1 MLFVLEKDGDEYDM
15 KSKKRSNPLMNQGM
29 NFNNFRKN
37 TLVVGRALIPKTY
50 YPVNADKKS
59 VIKNIK

>member
-1 MLFVLEKDGDEYDM
+1 M
-15 KSKKRSNPLMNQGM
+15 KSKKRRNPLMNQGM

-50 YPVNADKKS
+50 YPVNYDKR
-59 VIKNIK
+59 NNLQGGGRT